1 MHHFKV
7 YVNMLVH
14 MVTLISIKQ
23 IKEKCLPK
31 IQTKISNYLN
41 LGFSFFI
48 LNLYWFWIYYLK
60 LLDQ

>member
-48 LNLYWFWIYYLK
+48 LNLY
-60 LLDQ
+60 